1 MKEINKNKIENEI
14 LKINNKYKYSWE
26 IEGNKILLEEN
37 KLYLNEQDK
46 KILGILL
53 IQEVPKELRKK
64 LWLISSGALQLLK
77 ENDNNYKNLLKFY
90 EKMENKNH
98 YFYKYL
104 TTKISKDL
112 DRSNLKKEEVYKLK
126 NILSAFTARNLSI
139 NYCQGLNLIASYI
152 LQVTGYNE
160 EEAFYLYLKLMEDII
175 PFEYYFFAIGIE
187 AEIELIKNLF
197 EKYDNELYNHIKE
210 LNGFCFIDSKFS
222 MWIMSLMLYKIDIKI
237 TNLFFDCLFFFC
249 INNNNFIIVLNT
261 MLFSFLTVLRT
272 DLLKCQSSQDLN
284 DVIEKF
290 ANEPISD
297 ENFKKIVYYNLM
309 STNKN
314 IFRNKSILEMR
325 KKKIQNIIKTRKMN
339 YQFDENN
346 EEILCDISFPLCV
359 KEKQEKEIEDFIIYK
374 SENELN
380 NYLIEDYYGDK
391 KDELKEINIQENKEL
406 TDKINIENENN
417 SEEKNYNNGQDKIN
431 DNDICMKNLIIERRK
446 HFCK

>member
-1 MKEINKNKIENEI
+1 MTE
-14 LKINNKYKYSWE
+14 
-26 IEGNKILLEEN
+26 
-37 KLYLNEQDK
+37 
-46 KILGILL
+46 
-53 IQEVPKELRKK
+53 
-64 LWLISSGALQLLK
+64 
-77 ENDNNYKNLLKFY
+77 
-90 EKMENKNH
+90 
-98 YFYKYL
+98 
-104 TTKISKDL
+104 
-112 DRSNLKKEEVYKLK
+112 
-126 NILSAFTARNLSI
+126 
-139 NYCQGLNLIASYI
+139 
-152 LQVTGYNE
+152 YNE
-160 EEAFYLYLKLMEDII
+160 EEAFYLYLKLMEDIL

-297 ENFKKIVYYNLM
+297 ENFKKIIYYNLM

-359 KEKQEKEIEDFIIYK
+359 KEKKEKEIEDFIIYK

-431 DNDICMKNLIIERRK
+431 DDDICMKNLIIERRK

>member
-1 MKEINKNKIENEI
+1 
-14 LKINNKYKYSWE
+14 
-26 IEGNKILLEEN
+26 
-37 KLYLNEQDK
+37 
-46 KILGILL
+46 
-53 IQEVPKELRKK
+53 
-64 LWLISSGALQLLK
+64 
-77 ENDNNYKNLLKFY
+77 
-90 EKMENKNH
+90 
-98 YFYKYL
+98 
-104 TTKISKDL
+104 
-112 DRSNLKKEEVYKLK
+112 
-126 NILSAFTARNLSI
+126 
-139 NYCQGLNLIASYI
+139 
-152 LQVTGYNE
+152 
-160 EEAFYLYLKLMEDII
+160 
-175 PFEYYFFAIGIE
+175 
-187 AEIELIKNLF
+187 
-197 EKYDNELYNHIKE
+197 
-210 LNGFCFIDSKFS
+210 
-222 MWIMSLMLYKIDIKI
+222 
-237 TNLFFDCLFFFC
+237 
-249 INNNNFIIVLNT
+249 

-417 SEEKNYNNGQDKIN
+417 SKEKNYNNGQDKIN